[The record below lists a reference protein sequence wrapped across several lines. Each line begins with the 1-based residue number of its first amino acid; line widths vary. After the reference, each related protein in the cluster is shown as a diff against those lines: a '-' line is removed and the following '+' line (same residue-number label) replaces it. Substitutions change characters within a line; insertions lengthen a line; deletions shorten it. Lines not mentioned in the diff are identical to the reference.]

1 MDASQTRTRPLRF
14 HRRCH
19 ISDAGAEP
27 LVADIHVVVVGSVDL
42 GLVRPGRA
50 VALGG
55 LGRRQGVRVLPVLPL
70 PLLLAV
76 VALLFLVVISGD
88 LLRGGG
94 GRQRVNTL
102 PEQPD
107 SQRTRP

>member
-1 MDASQTRTRPLRF
+1 MHHKHVRDRYAFTDGVTFQTR
-14 HRRCH
+14 
-19 ISDAGAEP
+19 GAEP
-27 LVADIHVVVVGSVDL
+27 LVADVHVVVVGSVDL

-55 LGRRQGVRVLPVLPL
+55 LGRRRGVRVLPVL

-107 SQRTRP
+107 SRRTRP